1 MFDLRG
7 FKGRTEFMTLDKTT
21 PDDGVITTRKKMVNL
36 NLAFTCDTD
45 EEALAVKA
53 KVNAVVAEF
62 PNIQVMFNITE
73 RPMA

>member
-1 MFDLRG
+1 MA
-7 FKGRTEFMTLDKTT
+7 TEQLV
-21 PDDGVITTRKKMVNL
+21 PDTGNVTERKKMVNI

-53 KVNAVVAEF
+53 KVNAIVTEY

>member
-1 MFDLRG
+1 MP
-7 FKGRTEFMTLDKTT
+7 TEQLV
-21 PDDGVITTRKKMVNL
+21 PDNGVVTERKKMVNL

-53 KVNAVVAEF
+53 KVNAIVVEF

-73 RPMA
+73 RPTA

>member
-1 MFDLRG
+1 MP
-7 FKGRTEFMTLDKTT
+7 TEQMV
-21 PDDGVITTRKKMVNL
+21 PDNGVVTERKKMVNL

-53 KVNAVVAEF
+53 KVNAIVVEF

-73 RPMA
+73 RPTA